1 MQHISGRMMMKVGD
15 LVREDWAGG
24 RLGVVV
30 SKIRRSTPLDNH
42 QLGVMYG
49 DVHPVVDV
57 LLTREAIKVVR
68 DIDTLELLNESR

>member
-1 MQHISGRMMMKVGD
+1 MKVGD
-15 LVREDWAGG
+15 LVREDWSGG

-30 SKIRRSTPLDNH
+30 SKIRRSTPRDNH

-68 DIDTLELLNESR
+68 DIDTLEMISAGPSD

>member
-1 MQHISGRMMMKVGD
+1 MKVGD

-30 SKIRRSTPLDNH
+30 SKIRRSTPQDNH

-57 LLTREAIKVVR
+57 LLTTWGKAIKVVR
-68 DIDTLELLNESR
+68 DVDTLELINESR

>member
-1 MQHISGRMMMKVGD
+1 MKVGD
-15 LVREDWAGG
+15 LVREDWKGG

-30 SKIRRSTPLDNH
+30 SKIRRSTPRDNH

-57 LLTREAIKVVR
+57 LLTREAIKVCLLYTSPSPR
-68 DIDTLELLNESR
+68 DQRGSRMPSSA

>member
-1 MQHISGRMMMKVGD
+1 MKVGD

-24 RLGVVV
+24 RLRVIV

>member
-1 MQHISGRMMMKVGD
+1 MKVGD
-15 LVREDWAGG
+15 LVREDWVGG

-30 SKIRRSTPLDNH
+30 SKIRRSTLQDNH

-57 LLTREAIKVVR
+57 LLTREAIKIVR
-68 DIDTLELLNESR
+68 DIDTLEMINACASN

>member
-1 MQHISGRMMMKVGD
+1 MKVGD

-42 QLGVMYG
+42 RLGVMYS

-68 DIDTLELLNESR
+68 DIDTLEVLSENR

>member
-1 MQHISGRMMMKVGD
+1 MQVGD

-42 QLGVMYG
+42 QLGVMYS

-68 DIDTLELLNESR
+68 DIDTLEMISAGSFD

>member
-1 MQHISGRMMMKVGD
+1 MKVGD
-15 LVREDWAGG
+15 LVREDWDGG

-57 LLTREAIKVVR
+57 LLAREAIKVVR

>member
-1 MQHISGRMMMKVGD
+1 MKVGD
-15 LVREDWAGG
+15 LVREDWSGG

-30 SKIRRSTPLDNH
+30 SKIRRSTPQDNH

-57 LLTREAIKVVR
+57 LLTRKAIKVVR
-68 DIDTLELLNESR
+68 DIDGLEVISEG

>member
-1 MQHISGRMMMKVGD
+1 MKVGD

-30 SKIRRSTPLDNH
+30 SKIRRSTPQDNH
-42 QLGVMYG
+42 KLGVMYC

-68 DIDTLELLNESR
+68 DIDTLELINESR

>member
-1 MQHISGRMMMKVGD
+1 MKVGD

-42 QLGVMYG
+42 QLGVMSVSYT
-49 DVHPVVDV
+49 H
-57 LLTREAIKVVR
+57 LTLPTILRV
-68 DIDTLELLNESR
+68 

>member
-1 MQHISGRMMMKVGD
+1 MKVGD
-15 LVREDWAGG
+15 LVREDWVGG

>member
-1 MQHISGRMMMKVGD
+1 MKVGD
-15 LVREDWAGG
+15 LVKENWGLERV
-24 RLGVVV
+24 GVVL
-30 SKIRRSTPLDNH
+30 SSIRRSTPLDNH

-57 LLTREAIKVVR
+57 LLAREAIKVVR

>member
-1 MQHISGRMMMKVGD
+1 MKVGD

-68 DIDTLELLNESR
+68 DIDTLEMISAGPSD

>member
-1 MQHISGRMMMKVGD
+1 MKVGD
-15 LVREDWAGG
+15 LVREDWKGG

-68 DIDTLELLNESR
+68 DIDTLEVLNENR

>member
-1 MQHISGRMMMKVGD
+1 MRIGD

-24 RLGVVV
+24 RLGVIV
-30 SKIRRSTPLDNH
+30 SKIRRSTPQDNH

-49 DVHPVVDV
+49 DTHPVVDV

-68 DIDTLELLNESR
+68 DIDTLEVLSENR

>member
-1 MQHISGRMMMKVGD
+1 MKVGD
-15 LVREDWAGG
+15 LV

-42 QLGVMYG
+42 QLGAMYG

>member
-1 MQHISGRMMMKVGD
+1 VKVGD
-15 LVREDWAGG
+15 LVREDWSGG

-30 SKIRRSTPLDNH
+30 SKIRRSTPQDNH

-57 LLTREAIKVVR
+57 LLTRKAIKVVR
-68 DIDTLELLNESR
+68 DIDGLEVISEG

>member
-1 MQHISGRMMMKVGD
+1 MTVGD

-42 QLGVMYG
+42 QLGVMYS

-57 LLTREAIKVVR
+57 LLTREAIRIVR
-68 DIDTLELLNESR
+68 DIDTLEIISAGSSD

>member
-1 MQHISGRMMMKVGD
+1 MGKRLGETMKTGD

-30 SKIRRSTPLDNH
+30 SKIRRSTPHDNH

-68 DIDTLELLNESR
+68 DIDTLELISEAR

>member
-1 MQHISGRMMMKVGD
+1 MKIGD
-15 LVREDWAGG
+15 LVREEWSGG